1 MARKKLKTNFK
12 QIISAVLVCVLFIGI
27 IGGLSSILTNDMKKI
42 SPLSFD
48 VGALDSVGK
57 EKKSN
62 TDLYTKEY
70 FECQGLTIEVDL
82 DSELKYKVF
91 YYRDDKSFIN
101 STGTLTDTYEKGD
114 DFANAKYAR
123 VMVTPTLEEGDKK
136 LTSLNKYKYAKNIT
150 IEVYKDQTYEA
161 PLIAIDESVRDNY
174 AKDIEGITYNAVLM
188 HDAPFVP
195 ANMNEYSGKNIRR
208 VCIPVV
214 GVVDHTKDATFSL
227 YVLKGSG
234 GSPFT
239 KVDKIELKIPA
250 NTFTSNVNTSYEAS
264 TNEVLEGKNAIWYE
278 FDVNINLA
286 PGQVLGFG
294 DSNDTVIW
302 AYRKTFTSET
312 NYCGFY
318 SAALTSGKLLNTLS
332 VYFDVY
338 YID

>member
-27 IGGLSSILTNDMKKI
+27 IGGLASILTNDMKKI

-48 VGALDSVGK
+48 VGALDSAGK

-62 TDLYTKEY
+62 MDLYTKEF
-70 FECQGLTIEVDL
+70 FECQGLTIEVDF
-82 DSELKYKVF
+82 DSSLKYKVF
-91 YYRDDKSFIN
+91 YYRDDKSFIGC
-101 STGTLTDTYEKGD
+101 TETLTDLYEKGE
-114 DFANAKYAR
+114 DFSNAKYAR

-136 LTSLNKYKYAKNIT
+136 LTFFNKLGYAKNI
-150 IEVYKDQTYEA
+150 IIKVYKDQTFEA
-161 PLIAIDESVRDNY
+161 LLIAIDESVRDNY

-195 ANMNEYSGKNIRR
+195 QNMAEYSGKCIRKIA
-208 VCIPVV
+208 IPVV
-214 GVVDHTKDATFSL
+214 GVVDHTKDAIFSL
-227 YVLKGSG
+227 YVLKGPG
-234 GSPFT
+234 GSAFT
-239 KVDKIELKIPA
+239 KVSKINVKIPA
-250 NTFTSNVNTSYEAS
+250 NTFASSVNTEYDAT
-264 TNEVLEGKNAIWYE
+264 TNEVLEGKDVIWYE

-294 DSNDTVIW
+294 DSKDTVVW
-302 AYRKTFTSET
+302 AYRKTFTPET

-318 SAALTSGKLLNTLS
+318 SAALSSGKLLDTLS